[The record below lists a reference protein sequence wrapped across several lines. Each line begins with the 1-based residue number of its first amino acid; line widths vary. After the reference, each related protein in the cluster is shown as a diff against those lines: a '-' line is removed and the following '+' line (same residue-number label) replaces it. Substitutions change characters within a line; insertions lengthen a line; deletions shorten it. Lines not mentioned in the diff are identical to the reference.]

1 MASNRGGYNW
11 EQVTGR
17 SWDVIEED
25 EHGRIKA
32 LDADPSARR
41 RRGAAAEAAA
51 AAGRASVRRG
61 MIRYLFVGVDLSN
74 SVGRGGP
81 GGAAGD
87 ADFRPNRLSACVGAC
102 AEFFDEV

>member
-41 RRGAAAEAAA
+41 RRALFGLWSPFLDLVAA
-51 AAGRASVRRG
+51 
-61 MIRYLFVGVDLSN
+61 
-74 SVGRGGP
+74 
-81 GGAAGD
+81 
-87 ADFRPNRLSACVGAC
+87 
-102 AEFFDEV
+102 